1 MASGLSY
8 MAGMNI
14 VHRDLKPENI
24 FITNEQ
30 VEGFEQ
36 KVYKIGDF
44 GFAAQ
49 KQDYEIA
56 MGTIPYM
63 APEML
68 SNTKYNNSV
77 DVWSLG
83 VIAYQI
89 AFGGLYFGGK
99 DKWEIQKS
107 IKEKPFCLSEAQRAK
122 ISEGYQDLL
131 QRCLQKDPKQRIP
144 ARELANH

>member
-1 MASGLSY
+1 MG
-8 MAGMNI
+8 I

-24 FITNEQ
+24 FITKG
-30 VEGFEQ
+30 VISGFEE

-49 KQDYEIA
+49 KQDYDIA

-68 SNTKYNNSV
+68 ARGKYTNAV

-83 VIAYQI
+83 VIAY
-89 AFGGLYFGGK
+89 
-99 DKWEIQKS
+99 
-107 IKEKPFCLSEAQRAK
+107 
-122 ISEGYQDLL
+122 
-131 QRCLQKDPKQRIP
+131 
-144 ARELANH
+144 